1 MPVDLFIELLKR
13 LHPGARHGPFPLI
26 VAVLVRAGLADDV
39 LDLPPG
45 DEGIEE
51 GLDHLLVGV
60 GQMLDGLELAQEIAV
75 GDAGGGCFVAGALEQ

>member
-1 MPVDLFIELLKR
+1 
-13 LHPGARHGPFPLI
+13 
-26 VAVLVRAGLADDV
+26 VLVRAGLADDV

-60 GQMLDGLELAQEIAV
+60 GQMLDGLELAQEIAI
-75 GDAGGGCFVAGALEQ
+75 GDAGGGCFVAGPLEQIIAGGVERVGETLEGVAAGA